1 MCLKRFLFALVATVA
16 FHSNLI
22 AQDDP
27 KAVIQKAIDAQGGK
41 DALVKAQKCR
51 RTSSGV
57 FSFGQTQNFSDEFVI
72 SLPDKLRLT
81 INLTM
86 AERLVLCMN
95 GDKGWSSASG
105 IAQDLPKEK
114 IAELKD
120 EAYFLRVINLV
131 DLLGQ
136 NAKLASLPEN
146 KVNGAAVRGVKASIQ
161 GGTEVSLY
169 FDKNT
174 GLLSKAERKSKQ
186 SGVDVI
192 KGAIFS
198 NYKAYGNVTLPA
210 TEAQLLG
217 ANKIADIKDIKYFF
231 EEKIDD
237 SLFNS
242 PTK

>member
-105 IAQDLPKEK
+105 IAQELPKEK

-136 NAKLASLPEN
+136 NAKLASLPES

-169 FDKNT
+169 FDKIT

-186 SGVDVI
+186 SGVDVL
-192 KGAIFS
+192 KGTLFS
-198 NYKAYGNVTLPA
+198 DYKSFGPVKMPTS
-210 TEAQLLG
+210 EAQLLG
-217 ANKIADIKDIKYFF
+217 GNKIADIKNIQYTL
-231 EEKIDD
+231 EATQED
-237 SLFNS
+237 SLYQLPS
-242 PTK
+242 K